1 MNQASFQRQTILS
14 AFAIALAAFCLLFGY
29 ECIRSASKSIL
40 IEAFGRQN
48 TLMTMSVAMAGV
60 PFTVLL
66 LIYMYG
72 RLLSKFGANISLL
85 TSTVFSAILILLC
98 YFFILGG
105 SKTACVILFLFRK
118 SYIVIL
124 IEQYWSFVNSVLK
137 LDFARRFN
145 GFFLGISAIG
155 ATAGTWAGEKLVTTL
170 GTEGMLIFTVVSLI
184 VAAVF
189 SLIAYRVGGEPQPS
203 EKEIGGQQGH
213 AGIKLFLKSRYLL
226 FLGLLI
232 FVTQILSTALEL
244 RFDVLIAEQF
254 SDKDLRSEYLYGF
267 WKYVNITAFLLNFV
281 IAPLMFPL
289 LRIRLIK
296 LFIPIIHLG
305 VSLISVLSPSL
316 STSALS
322 LLLFKSFDYSIFRA
336 SKEILYMPLSYDARY
351 RAKQFIDSFIYRN
364 GEGLTAGIN
373 ALIGTF
379 FVVPLVMYPATAIV
393 MSFLWIGIVLSLT
406 KQYQNLVSSSS
417 E

>member
-1 MNQASFQRQTILS
+1 MNRAFFQRNMILS

-40 IEAFGRQN
+40 IEAFGPQN

-60 PFTVLL
+60 PLMVFL

-72 RLLSKFGANISLL
+72 QLLSRFGANMSLL
-85 TSTVFSAILILLC
+85 ISTVFSAVLILIC
-98 YFFILGG
+98 YFFILDG

-137 LDFARRFN
+137 PDFARRFN

-170 GTEGMLIFTVVSLI
+170 GTERMLIFTVVSLI
-184 VAAVF
+184 AAAVF
-189 SLIAYRVGGEPQPS
+189 SLIAYRVGGEPKPN
-203 EKEIGGQQGH
+203 EKEIGGRQGH
-213 AGIKLFLKSRYLL
+213 AGIGLFFKSRYLL

-244 RFDVLIAEQF
+244 RFDVLMAEEF
-254 SDKDLRSEYLYGF
+254 SNKDLRSEYLYGF
-267 WKYVNITAFLLNFV
+267 WYKVNIIAFCLNFLV
-281 IAPLMFPL
+281 APLILPL
-289 LRIRLIK
+289 LQIRLIK
-296 LFIPIIHLG
+296 LFIPIIHL
-305 VSLISVLSPSL
+305 SVNLASILAPSL
-316 STSALS
+316 GTATLS
-322 LLLFKSFDYSIFRA
+322 LLLFKSLDYSIFRA

-351 RAKQFIDSFIYRN
+351 RAKQLIDSLIYRN
-364 GEGLTAGIN
+364 GEGLTAGVN
-373 ALIGTF
+373 ALIDVV
-379 FVVPLVMYPATAIV
+379 FVIPIVVYPVTAIT
-393 MSFLWIGIVLSLT
+393 MSFLWIGIVLNLT
-406 KQYQNLVSSSS
+406 RQYQNLVSSS
-417 E
+417 

>member
-1 MNQASFQRQTILS
+1 MNQASFRRQMVLP

-29 ECIRSASKSIL
+29 ECIRSASKSLL

-60 PFTVLL
+60 PLTVFL
-66 LIYMYG
+66 LIYLYG
-72 RLLSKFGANISLL
+72 QLLSRFGANTSLL
-85 TSTVFSAILILLC
+85 ILTILSAVLILIC
-98 YFFILGG
+98 YFFILAG
-105 SKTACVILFLFRK
+105 SKTACVVLFLFRK

-137 LDFARRFN
+137 SDFARRFN

-155 ATAGTWAGEKLVTTL
+155 ATAGTWVGEKLVTTL

-184 VAAVF
+184 AAAVC
-189 SLIAYRVGGEPQPS
+189 SLIAYRIGGEPQPS
-203 EKEIGGQQGH
+203 DTELGGRQGH
-213 AGIKLFLKSRYLL
+213 AGIKLFFGSSYLL

-244 RFDVLIAEQF
+244 RFDVLMAEEF

-281 IAPLMFPL
+281 VAPLILPL
-289 LRIRLIK
+289 LQIRLIK
-296 LFIPIIHLG
+296 LFIPIIHLSG
-305 VSLISVLSPSL
+305 SLISIVFPSL
-316 STSALS
+316 GSATLS
-322 LLLFKSFDYSIFRA
+322 LLLFKSLDYSIFRA

-351 RAKQFIDSFIYRN
+351 RAKQLIDSFIYRN
-364 GEGLTAGIN
+364 GEGITAGVN
-373 ALIGTF
+373 AVIDVF
-379 FVVPLVMYPATAIV
+379 FVIPLVVYPVTAIM
-393 MSFLWIGIVLSLT
+393 MSFFWIGIVLNLT
-406 KQYQNLVSSSS
+406 KRYQDLVSSA
-417 E
+417 